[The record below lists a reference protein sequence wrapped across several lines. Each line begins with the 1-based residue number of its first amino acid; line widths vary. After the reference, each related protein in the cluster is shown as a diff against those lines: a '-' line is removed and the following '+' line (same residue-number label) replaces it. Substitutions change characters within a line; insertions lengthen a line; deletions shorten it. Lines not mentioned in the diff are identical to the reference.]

1 MHEYTPDQIMFVEN
15 FTHKRDSLTLE
26 VGLLTHEKEQLLKNN
41 KDISE
46 INASL
51 QKGIDEMNANAA
63 QLGFEQA
70 EKVNALKLEYSTLVE
85 EIETLK
91 TKRDM
96 MSKDMEEKNNTL
108 ITLGVLIKSI
118 QVATEDTTN
127 QIKQMSNNLGVF
139 TGRVESASLT
149 IADEANKVKSLTNE
163 LSTVIDSERKN
174 NYERTREI
182 DAREIAV
189 IGREKL
195 AEMKYNE
202 VIKKIGEDKIK

>member
-1 MHEYTPDQIMFVEN
+1 MIEYTPDQILFVEN

-26 VGLLTHEKEQLLKNN
+26 VGLLTHEKEQLLKSNQ
-41 KDISE
+41 DISE

-51 QKGIDEMNANAA
+51 QKGIDEMNANAS

-70 EKVNALKLEYSTLVE
+70 EKVNSLKLEHATLVE

-96 MSKDMEEKNNTL
+96 MTKDLDEKNNTL
-108 ITLGVLIKSI
+108 VTLGVLIKSI
-118 QVATEDTTN
+118 QVATEDTTT
-127 QIKQMSNNLGVF
+127 QIKSMGNQLGVF

-149 IADEANKVKSLTNE
+149 IADEANRVKSITTE
-163 LSTVIDSERKN
+163 LSTVIDIERKT

-202 VIKKIGEDKIK
+202 VVKQLNTKK

>member
-1 MHEYTPDQIMFVEN
+1 MTEYTPDQILFVEN

-26 VGLLTHEKEQLLKNN
+26 VGLLTHEKEQLLKANQ
-41 KDISE
+41 DIAE

-51 QKGIDEMNANAA
+51 QKGIDEMNANAS

-70 EKVNALKLEYSTLVE
+70 EKVNQLKLEHATLIE

-91 TKRDM
+91 TKRDIM
-96 MSKDMEEKNNTL
+96 TKDLDEKNNTL
-108 ITLGVLIKSI
+108 VTLGVLIKSI
-118 QVATEDTTN
+118 QVATEDTTQ
-127 QIKQMSNNLGVF
+127 QIKSMGNQLGIF

-149 IADEANKVKSLTNE
+149 ISDEANRVKTMTTE
-163 LSTVIDSERKN
+163 LSTVIDSERKT

-202 VIKKIGEDKIK
+202 VVKQLNKK